1 MVALSTATADQVA
14 QLLREEIGVYAS
26 LISVLK
32 AEQQALT
39 QGAVEELARLSSE
52 KSSCVERIN
61 AIEARRQPLSDNETS
76 RTHLS
81 LSELWQDLTKAATEA
96 RDLNLTNGRLINTRL
111 QRTQDALAVVLRTN
125 DERDPTYGPD
135 GQATSTGGGR
145 PLASA

>member
-26 LISVLK
+26 LISILK

-39 QGAVEELARLSSE
+39 QGAVEDLTRLSGE
-52 KSSCVERIN
+52 KSACVERIN

-76 RTHLS
+76 KTHHS
-81 LSELWQDLTKAATEA
+81 LSELWQDLTAAATEA
-96 RDLNLTNGRLINTRL
+96 RDLNLTNGRLINARL
-111 QRTQDALAVVLRTN
+111 QRTQDALAILRTDN
-125 DERDPTYGPD
+125 ERDPTYGPD
-135 GQATSTGGGR
+135 GQATSSGGGR